1 MLFRWIPMQS
11 SLLTRTALVPRLIKL
26 SLIAVAGLLVGG
38 CSRAEVQVNNPPFS
52 DPFETAA
59 SSQVISRQAAAA
71 KRIVEIDRL
80 LATPVTGRADDSDQR
95 ALLRA
100 ERAALVSSGQVPNR
114 MHTQMMANHNSYGT
128 EYSNPTTTVTRQ
140 HANGD
145 VVNYSAAPPS
155 QNGGVIVAPNSQARD
170 LPFLEQMTP
179 TERERY
185 FRELRLQNRGRV
197 QVDVQHH
204 Y

>member
-11 SLLTRTALVPRLIKL
+11 SLLVRTALMPQLIKL
-26 SLIAVAGLLVGG
+26 SLIAVAGLLLGG

-59 SSQVISRQAAAA
+59 SSQVISRQTAAA

-80 LATPVTGRADDSDQR
+80 LAAPVTGRADDSDQR

-114 MHTQMMANHNSYGT
+114 IHTQMANHDSYGT

-145 VVNYSAAPPS
+145 VVNYSAGAPS
-155 QNGGVIVAPNSQARD
+155 QNGGVIVAPNSQASY

-185 FRELRLQNRGRV
+185 FRELRIQNRGRV

>member
-1 MLFRWIPMQS
+1 MRS
-11 SLLTRTALVPRLIKL
+11 SLSTRTALQSQVIKL
-26 SLIAVAGLLVGG
+26 SLIAVAVFLVGG

-59 SSQVISRQAAAA
+59 SSQGMSRQAAAA

-80 LATPVTGRADDSDQR
+80 LAAPVTGRVEDSDQR

-100 ERAALVSSGQVPNR
+100 ERAALVDSGQVPNR
-114 MHTQMMANHNSYGT
+114 LHNKAMANHNGYGT
-128 EYSNPTTTVTRQ
+128 DYSTTVTRR

-155 QNGGVIVAPNSQARD
+155 QNGGVVVAPNSQARD

>member
-1 MLFRWIPMQS
+1 MQS
-11 SLLTRTALVPRLIKL
+11 SLLVRTALMPQLIKL
-26 SLIAVAGLLVGG
+26 SSIAVAGLLVGG

-59 SSQVISRQAAAA
+59 SMSRQAAAA

-80 LATPVTGRADDSDQR
+80 LAAPVTGRADDSDQR

-114 MHTQMMANHNSYGT
+114 MHTQTMANHNSYGT

-145 VVNYSAAPPS
+145 VVNYSAGAPS

-185 FRELRLQNRGRV
+185 FRELRLQSRGRV

>member
-1 MLFRWIPMQS
+1 ML
-11 SLLTRTALVPRLIKL
+11 PRLIKL
-26 SLIAVAGLLVGG
+26 SLIAVAALLVVG

-59 SSQVISRQAAAA
+59 SMSRQAAAA

-80 LATPVTGRADDSDQR
+80 LAAPVTGRVDDSDQR

-114 MHTQMMANHNSYGT
+114 MHTQTMANHNSYGT

-145 VVNYSAAPPS
+145 VVNYSAGAPS

>member
-1 MLFRWIPMQS
+1 MQS
-11 SLLTRTALVPRLIKL
+11 SLLVRTALLPQLIKL
-26 SLIAVAGLLVGG
+26 SSIAVAVLLVGG

-59 SSQVISRQAAAA
+59 SSSRQVAAA

-80 LATPVTGRADDSDQR
+80 LAAPVTGRADDSDQR
-95 ALLRA
+95 TLLRA
-100 ERAALVSSGQVPNR
+100 ERAALVSFGQVPNR
-114 MHTQMMANHNSYGT
+114 MYTQTMANHNSYGT

-145 VVNYSAAPPS
+145 VVNYSAVAPS

>member
-1 MLFRWIPMQS
+1 MQS
-11 SLLTRTALVPRLIKL
+11 SLLVRTALLPQLIKL
-26 SLIAVAGLLVGG
+26 SSIAVAVLLVGG

-59 SSQVISRQAAAA
+59 SSSRQVAAA

-80 LATPVTGRADDSDQR
+80 LAAPVTGRADDSDQR
-95 ALLRA
+95 TLLRA

-114 MHTQMMANHNSYGT
+114 MYTQTMANHNSYET

-145 VVNYSAAPPS
+145 VVNYSAGAPS

>member
-11 SLLTRTALVPRLIKL
+11 SLLVRTALMPQSIKL
-26 SLIAVAGLLVGG
+26 SLIAVAGLLLGG

-59 SSQVISRQAAAA
+59 SSQVISRQTAAA

-80 LATPVTGRADDSDQR
+80 LAAPVTGRADDSDQR

-100 ERAALVSSGQVPNR
+100 ERAALVSSGQVPNGI
-114 MHTQMMANHNSYGT
+114 HTQMANHDSYGT

-145 VVNYSAAPPS
+145 VVNYSAGAPS
-155 QNGGVIVAPNSQARD
+155 QNGGVIVAPNSQASY

-185 FRELRLQNRGRV
+185 FRELRIQNRGRV

>member
-1 MLFRWIPMQS
+1 MQS
-11 SLLTRTALVPRLIKL
+11 SLLTRTALLPQLIKL
-26 SLIAVAGLLVGG
+26 SSIAVAVLLVGG

-59 SSQVISRQAAAA
+59 SSSRQVAAA

-80 LATPVTGRADDSDQR
+80 LAAPVTGRADDSDQR

-114 MHTQMMANHNSYGT
+114 MHTETMANHNSYGT

-145 VVNYSAAPPS
+145 VVNYSAGAPS